1 MQPHQACSVLTLSTY
16 PRMQPNLLSRRYL
29 PFLAWTS
36 TGLSRLRN
44 SGMICASAGRCARSL
59 TMDCWPSSAWW
70 LLPSLLLCGPALSR
84 ASSTDGRSRIH
95 QKEAPRQGIAEGN
108 AQAQPTTPH
117 DQRFDRRTGGVLP
130 WPCHGYVGGGSIA
143 CLEQHCQRAHGTRL
157 GIFDVQELQP
167 GCRRSY
173 QRADLTGPEERHP
186 QVGAGSGVGHHA
198 VHAGGRTLHAGRASP
213 RPRRQPDRRIHLQR
227 DRRQPG
233 AACPWR
239 CAGPIQTR
247 GEEAGRRV

>member
-59 TMDCWPSSAWW
+59 TMDCWPSSAWL

-198 VHAGGRTLHAGRASP
+198 VHAGGRTLHAGQAGA
-213 RPRRQPDRRIHLQR
+213 RQGRNPNRGISVQCQR
-227 DRRQPG
+227 CQCGIAG
-233 AACPWR
+233 AGR
-239 CAGPIQTR
+239 HAGHVQAG

>member
-59 TMDCWPSSAWW
+59 TMDCWPSSAWL
-70 LLPSLLLCGPALSR
+70 LLPSLPLCGLALSR
-84 ASSTDGRSRIH
+84 TSSTDGRSRIH
-95 QKEAPRQGIAEGN
+95 QEEARCQGTAEGN

-130 WPCHGYVGGGSIA
+130 WPRHGHVGGGSIA

-173 QRADLTGPEERHP
+173 QRTDRTGPEERHP
-186 QVGAGSGVGHHA
+186 QVWAGSGVGHHA
-198 VHAGGRTLHAGRASP
+198 VHAGGRTLHAGQAGA
-213 RPRRQPDRRIHLQR
+213 RQGRNPNRGISVQCQR
-227 DRRQPG
+227 CQCGIAG
-233 AACPWR
+233 AGR
-239 CAGPIQTR
+239 HAGHVQAG